1 MMDGGGDVLVV
12 AADPE
17 PKEAKPESGVDD
29 ESEESGVPIEGE
41 CTLSS
46 SSNRTGGALTDV
58 GREGISVSGDGSSV
72 AV

>member
-17 PKEAKPESGVDD
+17 PKEAKPESGVDE
-29 ESEESGVPIEGE
+29 ESEESGVPIGE

-46 SSNRTGGALTDV
+46 SSNRTGGALTDA
-58 GREGISVSGDGSSV
+58 GREGISVSGEGLDV